1 MNKTKLLQ
9 TELERKLLKKFPG
22 IFNIIDEYCCDQ
34 SEDHIIISGKITSV
48 LTDVYN
54 VNTLEAQ
61 KYVPAIH
68 AICEWRK
75 NKQIYEFDKD
85 IASLL
90 IESFEDDK
98 KGIPMVTFSQCMP
111 FNGVCISVDK
121 SDFSVFATLDY
132 NFSKNM
138 KPTKSISLYFPY
150 SGYSKSF
157 PIQNTS
163 VEEAIMDENKAT
175 LNALNDQKYID
186 AIKVYYPG
194 MSVASIKETVSM
206 QFLKDWEDNKNSIY
220 AAIALLTYICAKN
233 TEITDVKGNV
243 IIPNTKPNIAHI
255 KQNTVKQRTVK
266 VGYRIGKMIRYNIEQ
281 ENAETNNK
289 TATHNATVNR
299 HSKKSSHIRRGH
311 YHHFWT
317 GSKKDGEQ
325 TLILK
330 WVAPT
335 FINANK
341 GEIIPTKHKIK

>member
-1 MNKTKLLQ
+1 MSKTKMLQ
-9 TELERKLLKKFPG
+9 IELEHRLLKRFPG
-22 IFNIIDEYCCDQ
+22 IFNAIDRHNCNQSRDQ
-34 SEDHIIISGKITSV
+34 IVISGKITSI

-75 NKQIYEFDKD
+75 NKRVYEFDKD

-98 KGIPMVTFSQCMP
+98 NGIPMVTFSQCMP

-132 NFSKNM
+132 NFSKTM
-138 KPTKSISLYFPY
+138 KPTKSINLYFPY

-163 VEEAIMDENKAT
+163 VEDAIMNENKAI

-186 AIKVYYPG
+186 AVKVYYPG
-194 MSVASIKETVSM
+194 MPIASIKETVSM
-206 QFLKDWEDNKNSIY
+206 QFLKDWENNKKNIY

-233 TEITDVKGNV
+233 AEITDVKGNV
-243 IIPNTKPNIAHI
+243 IVPDIKPTIAPI
-255 KQNTVKQRTVK
+255 KQNTIKQRTIK
-266 VGYRIGKMIRYNIEQ
+266 VGYRIGQVIRYNSDQ

-341 GEIIPTKHKIK
+341 DEIIPTKHKIK